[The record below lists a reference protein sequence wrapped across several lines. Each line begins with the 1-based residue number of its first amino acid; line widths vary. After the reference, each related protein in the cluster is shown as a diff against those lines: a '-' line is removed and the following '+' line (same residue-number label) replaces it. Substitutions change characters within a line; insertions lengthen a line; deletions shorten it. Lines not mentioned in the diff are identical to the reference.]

1 MCENLYG
8 KKTVTVI
15 QPYRMK
21 QLNDNRFG
29 TVAALQKIGV
39 SSERLRYW
47 EKAGI
52 ISPKYIKCG
61 TRKFRR
67 YSEEDINRAI
77 LIKMLVD
84 EEGYSLEGAKR
95 KLEKDNR

>member
-1 MCENLYG
+1 MR
-8 KKTVTVI
+8 I
-15 QPYRMK
+15 
-21 QLNDNRFG
+21 NDNRFG
-29 TVAALQKIGV
+29 TVKALEKIGI

-52 ISPKYIKCG
+52 VSPRYVKRG

-67 YSEEDINRAI
+67 YSDEDINRAI

-84 EEGYSLEGAKR
+84 DEGYCLEGAKR
-95 KLEKDNR
+95 KLEEDNR

>member
-1 MCENLYG
+1 
-8 KKTVTVI
+8 
-15 QPYRMK
+15 MK
-21 QLNDNRFG
+21 PLNDNRFG
-29 TVAALQKIGV
+29 TVEALQKTGV
-39 SSERLRYW
+39 SPERLRYW
-47 EKAGI
+47 EKTGI
-52 ISPKYIKCG
+52 IFPIYITCG